1 MSETTY
7 HDPKLALS
15 LDWVS
20 RWLRLTEP
28 EAAVLLGSPL
38 SKNPFGIGGFG
49 TGGARVAAG
58 QISDGS
64 PGGAYVIGSAARD
77 VRTIAE
83 QAMASAV
90 MTWVAPAARS
100 ESLSISYCARTMMVV
115 SGAAAR
121 IVRVASSVASASLIL
136 KTTRRVRYEDP
147 GEPGSLSV
155 APSYQRAWSFVP

>member
-38 SKNPFGIGGFG
+38 SQKTLWDRGFLDR
-49 TGGARVAAG
+49 GGARVAAG

-90 MTWVAPAARS
+90 MT
-100 ESLSISYCARTMMVV
+100 
-115 SGAAAR
+115 
-121 IVRVASSVASASLIL
+121 
-136 KTTRRVRYEDP
+136 
-147 GEPGSLSV
+147 
-155 APSYQRAWSFVP
+155 

>member
-38 SKNPFGIGGFG
+38 SKKTLWDRGFLDR
-49 TGGARVAAG
+49 GGARVAAG

-64 PGGAYVIGSAARD
+64 PGGAFVIGSAARD

-100 ESLSISYCARTMMVV
+100 ESLSISYCARTMMIV

-121 IVRVASSVASASLIL
+121 IVRVASSVALASLMAL
-136 KTTRRVRYEDP
+136 VHE
-147 GEPGSLSV
+147 S
-155 APSYQRAWSFVP
+155 A